1 MKEDGNSRLRIG
13 VIIFFIGYFLG
24 MCIIGISTFGDFE
37 AYMFQFHI
45 GFDGDE
51 ALSELDCPVM
61 MASTETET
69 ITATF
74 NNHSDTRIS
83 PSVWAQVSDGFFT
96 VVRDYKENLFI
107 EPGESK
113 QLQWTIKPDDAV
125 FGHWVLFKVHVY
137 SQYPLPSKDGI
148 CGVFVTDMFGFT
160 GGQVY
165 IFSLFASVLLMVAG
179 VGIVNYRTPVRK
191 KRKDFTRFS
200 LLLGALVII
209 GLISTFVGS
218 ILTLLAGAVFIISVV
233 ALLSFL
239 LWR

>member
-1 MKEDGNSRLRIG
+1 MKEDGNKRLIISM
-13 VIIFFIGYFLG
+13 IIFFIGYFLG
-24 MCIIGISTFGDFE
+24 MMIIGISTFGDFE

-51 ALSELDCPVM
+51 ALSKLDCPVM
-61 MASTETET
+61 MASSETGT

-74 NNHSDTRIS
+74 HNPSHDRIS

-96 VVRDYKENLFI
+96 VVRDYKETLFI
-107 EPGESK
+107 QPGESK

-148 CGVFVTDMFGFT
+148 CGVYVSDMFGFT
-160 GGQVY
+160 GDQVY
-165 IFSLFASVLLMVAG
+165 ISSLVGSVFLMVAG
-179 VGIVNYRTPVRK
+179 VVILNYRIPIRK
-191 KRKDFTRFS
+191 KGKDFTR
-200 LLLGALVII
+200 LTLILGALVII
-209 GLISTFVGS
+209 GLISTFIGS